1 MNELIGKKVTVYS
14 VNGASEGRD
23 IGILESIEGPWLR
36 LRKADGE
43 VLFFGAY
50 QIRLV
55 KPFDPL

>member
-14 VNGASEGRD
+14 VSGSSEGRD
-23 IGILESIEGPWLR
+23 IGVLEAIDGPWLR
-36 LRKADGE
+36 IKKADGE
-43 VLFFGAY
+43 VLFFSTY